1 MPRCSVHGRRKLGAH
16 RLRHDRRR
24 APLEERRKSLQDDAL
39 ETVGEA
45 VLRWCEGDLEH
56 RLSLLRGARPDGQLI
71 GLLIGRRWRRVAH
84 APR

>member
-24 APLEERRKSLQDDAL
+24 APLEERHKSLQDDAL

-45 VLRWCEGDLEH
+45 VLRWCEGDL
-56 RLSLLRGARPDGQLI
+56 SI
-71 GLLIGRRWRRVAH
+71 GCRCSAGLVLMAS
-84 APR
+84 